1 MGNRGGARP
10 GAGRKPRAQAHATP
24 IATAEKRIADKLP
37 QLIEKLFE
45 LADGVSIQETDK
57 DGVPIVYLRPPD
69 RQALEYLINRVMG
82 KPVEKRDV
90 NVRTDNWIFD
100 PSETDAPPADEAAG

>member
-10 GAGRKPRAQAHATP
+10 GAGRKPKAAKYATP
-24 IATAEKRIADKLP
+24 IATAEQRIADRLP
-37 QLIEKLFE
+37 WLIDTLFE
-45 LADGVSIQETDK
+45 LANGVAVQELTK
-57 DGVPIVYLRPPD
+57 DGRSVYQTPPD

-82 KPVEKRDV
+82 KPVEKKDV

-100 PSETDAPPADEAAG
+100 PAEIDPPPTDPAAG